1 MYDSFSREEREAP
14 GHAGTEAVPY
24 TGEEYRMSTPQST
37 RYRLLVADFF
47 DAMSSL
53 YDSWAHGANAKEA
66 ARLAEEARVGTGERV
81 LDIGCGTGTATRMMA
96 EATGVPGA
104 VVGID
109 VVPAMLACAREADSS
124 GTVYARM
131 AAESLAFADS
141 SIDVITYGQTLPYL
155 FEPKE
160 SLHEAYRVLAN
171 GGRCIVSCRQ
181 RSLSTPAQE
190 LFFALLREEEQRHPA
205 IPPRLS
211 ADRAAL
217 GEPRVLTTILREA
230 GFRQISTSHLVT
242 GITATGAE
250 EWCSIMEWLG
260 PYPHLML
267 SGMGK
272 VRRQELYGRL
282 DRRMEELGDGAY
294 TFHLGFTFA
303 TAHKTG

>member
-1 MYDSFSREEREAP
+1 
-14 GHAGTEAVPY
+14 
-24 TGEEYRMSTPQST
+24 MSTSQST
-37 RYRLLVADFF
+37 RYRILVADFF

-66 ARLAEEARVGTGERV
+66 ARLADEAKVGEGERV
-81 LDIGCGTGTATRMMA
+81 LDIGCGTGVATRRMS
-96 EATGVPGA
+96 EASGIPGA

-109 VVPAMLACAREADSS
+109 IVPAMLARARASDNT

-155 FEPKE
+155 YEPKE
-160 SLHEAYRVLAN
+160 SLHEAYRVLAE

-190 LFFALLREEEQRHPA
+190 LFFALLREEEQRHPV

-217 GEPRVLTTILREA
+217 GEPRVLTAILREA
-230 GFRQISTSHLVT
+230 GFRQIATTHLVT
-242 GITATGAE
+242 GITATSAK
-250 EWCSIMEWLG
+250 EWCEIMEWLG
-260 PYPHLML
+260 PYPHILL

-272 VRRQELYGRL
+272 ARLQELYARL

-303 TAHKTG
+303 TAHKTT

>member
-1 MYDSFSREEREAP
+1 MVVWQ
-14 GHAGTEAVPY
+14 TVPY
-24 TGEEYRMSTPQST
+24 TGVENRMSTSQST
-37 RYRLLVADFF
+37 RYRILVADFF

-66 ARLAEEARVGTGERV
+66 ARLADEANVGEGERV
-81 LDIGCGTGTATRMMA
+81 LDIGCGTGVATKRMS
-96 EATGVPGA
+96 EESGIPGA

-109 VVPAMLACAREADSS
+109 IVPAMLARARASDST

-155 FEPKE
+155 YEPKE
-160 SLHEAYRVLAN
+160 SLNEAYRVLAE

-190 LFFALLREEEQRHPA
+190 LFFALLREEEQRHPV

-217 GEPRVLTTILREA
+217 GEPRVLTAILREA
-230 GFRQISTSHLVT
+230 GFRQIATTHLVT
-242 GITATGAE
+242 GITATSAE
-250 EWCSIMEWLG
+250 EWCEIMEWLG
-260 PYPHLML
+260 PYPHILL

-272 VRRQELYGRL
+272 ARLQELYARL

-303 TAHKTG
+303 TAHKTT

>member
-1 MYDSFSREEREAP
+1 
-14 GHAGTEAVPY
+14 
-24 TGEEYRMSTPQST
+24 MSTPQST

>member
-1 MYDSFSREEREAP
+1 
-14 GHAGTEAVPY
+14 
-24 TGEEYRMSTPQST
+24 MSTSQST
-37 RYRLLVADFF
+37 RYRILVADFF

-66 ARLAEEARVGTGERV
+66 ARLADEANVGEGERV
-81 LDIGCGTGTATRMMA
+81 LDIGCGTGVATKRMS
-96 EATGVPGA
+96 EESGIPGA

-109 VVPAMLACAREADSS
+109 IVPAMLARARASDST

-155 FEPKE
+155 YEPKE
-160 SLHEAYRVLAN
+160 SLHEAYRVLAE

-190 LFFALLREEEQRHPA
+190 LFFALLREEEQRHPV